1 MKLNQSILAAVL
13 GLSAVSLANADEIYL
28 TGSTAA
34 RAAVYT
40 TLMNP
45 GSVFT
50 ATPIFTGFGNKG
62 NGDTYMA
69 FSGTLVG
76 GSGTTV
82 VNCLWSGSEAG
93 IVDVG
98 TSGKTENFMA
108 DSLISSTTT
117 SDPAGSP
124 SSTQAHQV
132 DLAMADNKQSYSPAG
147 SALTALTGTQ
157 VGVVP
162 FKWVRNVGLWSGTN
176 ITDAQIRGALTGQA
190 KLALFSGN
198 ASDTGSYVYVAGRDG
213 SSGTRVNAFGESGF
227 GINSSPN
234 QIEITA
240 GTGAMALLTSSHGVN
255 VYAGNYGQSSGGTLA
270 GTMGTSSTTVS
281 AADLVHSGITG
292 YSAVAYLGVG
302 DATTAINAG
311 ATVLSYNGIPY
322 SVAAIEQGTYT
333 FWGNEYVYETPYTY
347 SGQSANVGSV
357 YSDLISTATGISAQ
371 ADNSVVISLSAM
383 NATRTGPTTD
393 PTHN

>member
-1 MKLNQSILAAVL
+1 MKLNHSILAAVL
-13 GLSAVSLANADEIYL
+13 GLSVVSLANADELYL

-34 RAAVYT
+34 RAAVYA

-50 ATPIFTGFGNKG
+50 TAPIFTGFGAKG

-82 VNCLWSGSEAG
+82 INCDWSGSEAG
-93 IVDVG
+93 IVDVA
-98 TSGKTENFMA
+98 TSGKTETFIA

-117 SDPAGSP
+117 SDTAGNP
-124 SSTQAHQV
+124 TVTQTHQV

-147 SALTALTGTQ
+147 SGLVALTGTE

-162 FKWVRNVGLWSGTN
+162 FKWVRNVGLWNGTN
-176 ITDAQIRGALTGQA
+176 ITDAQIRNALTGQA
-190 KLALFSGN
+190 KLALFTGN
-198 ASDTGSYVYVAGRDG
+198 AGDTGSYVYVAGRDS
-213 SSGTRVNAFGESGF
+213 SSGTRVNAYGESGF
-227 GINSSPN
+227 GINTSPN

-240 GTGAMALLTSSHGVN
+240 GTGAMVLLTTARGVN
-255 VYAGNYGQSSGGTLA
+255 IYDGNYGQSSGGTLA
-270 GTMGTSSTTVS
+270 GTLGTTSTTVS
-281 AADLVHSGITG
+281 AADMVHTGITG
-292 YSAVAYLGVG
+292 YSAIAYLGVG
-302 DATTAINAG
+302 DATTATNGG
-311 ATVLSYNGIPY
+311 ATVLSYDGVPF
-322 SVAAIEQGTYT
+322 SVPAIEQGTYT
-333 FWGNEYVYETPYTY
+333 FWGNEYVYMTPYNYT
-347 SGQSANVGSV
+347 GQSSNVGAV
-357 YSDLISTATGISAQ
+357 YGDLTSATTGISAQ
-371 ADNSVVISLSAM
+371 ADNNVVISLSAM